1 MGMNTN
7 SVYQTLKW
15 YLILKYYT
23 LRNLI
28 PKKCFMCLKYHSD
41 DKDVFECYSEYLYR
55 YSYSKEVVDIGQ
67 SIDKLQSDVDLI
79 KKSKYGKKSGLKNNV
94 FENF

>member
-1 MGMNTN
+1 
-7 SVYQTLKW
+7 
-15 YLILKYYT
+15 
-23 LRNLI
+23 
-28 PKKCFMCLKYHSD
+28 MCGFYIHFGTPPLG
-41 DKDVFECYSEYLYR
+41 CYSEYLYR

-79 KKSKYGKKSGLKNNV
+79 KRSKYGKKSGLKNNV